1 MSTSVSDLT
10 GLRLALFTDTYHP
23 QVNGVART
31 LTRLCEAVRAR
42 GGQVRVFTTTD
53 AHAQPHPDTVRFPSR
68 AFWAYPELQLAWPS
82 STAVIAALRDFN
94 PTLVHAATEFG
105 VGLAGRRAALQ
116 LGVPFVS
123 SYHTSFTAYAGH
135 YGLGLLATPGW
146 AYLRWFHNGGQ
157 RTYCPTQSIVNE
169 VTAQGFVGCSVWS
182 RGVDSDRF
190 SPSYRS
196 EAFRER
202 LGADADTLVVSYV
215 GRLAAEKGID
225 VAISALHQ
233 VADAHPGKIRC
244 LFVGDG
250 PYEHTAR
257 NAAPRGSTFTGK
269 LEGPALSEAY
279 ASSDVLI
286 FPSTT
291 DTFGNV
297 MLEAMA
303 SGVPVLAANVGP
315 SREVVP
321 PDTGWL
327 ATPGEADAFAQVL
340 HATVHDRPDVVRRG
354 LRAREVALARSWEA
368 IWDALFSDYLVL
380 HAPR

>member
-1 MSTSVSDLT
+1 MSDLS

-42 GGQVRVFTTTD
+42 GGQVRVFTTADTQ
-53 AHAQPHPDTVRFPSR
+53 AQPHPDTVRFPSR

-82 STAVIAALRDFN
+82 STAVMAALRDFN

-135 YGLGLLATPGW
+135 YGLGLLAKPGW
-146 AYLRWFHNGGQ
+146 AYLRWFHNGGR
-157 RTYCPTQSIVNE
+157 RTYCPTQSIVHE
-169 VTAQGFVGCSVWS
+169 VTSQGFTGCTVWS
-182 RGVDSDRF
+182 RGVDSARF
-190 SPSYRS
+190 SPAYRS
-196 EAFRER
+196 EAFRQR
-202 LGADADTLVVSYV
+202 LGADTDTLVVSYV

-225 VAISALHQ
+225 VAISAMHQ
-233 VADAHPGKIRC
+233 VADAHSGDMRC

-250 PYEHTAR
+250 PYEPTAR

-269 LEGPALSEAY
+269 LEGTALSEAY

-303 SGVPVLAANVGP
+303 SGVPVLAADVGP

-327 ATPGEADAFAQVL
+327 AAPGRADAFASVL
-340 HATVHDRPDVVRRG
+340 RDAVQNRHDVVRRG
-354 LRAREVALARSWEA
+354 ARAREVALERSWNA
-368 IWDALFSDYLVL
+368 IWDALFSDYLAL